1 MSVEE
6 NLLMGAFSRTDS
18 DIKSDV
24 DLVFSYFPALFSQGH
39 PGREVVRRSTTN
51 VSDW

>member
-6 NLLMGAFSRTDS
+6 NLLMGAFSRTDP

-24 DLVFSYFPALFSQGH
+24 DLVFSYFPALSSSE
-39 PGREVVRRSTTN
+39 PPRPRSCQAVN
-51 VSDW
+51 NKC

>member
-6 NLLMGAFSRTDS
+6 NLLMGAFSRTDP
-18 DIKSDV
+18 DKSDV
-24 DLVFSYFPALFSQGH
+24 DLVFSYFPALSSQSH